1 MRHLR
6 ALWSRVNEPR
16 VIAASHALVYFALLN
31 AGLYALVNP
40 PGTVDH
46 AIGPVAMN
54 LLAGILAA
62 GGAIGVPTA
71 LWGTWWLERTAV
83 ALVTLAL
90 TLYLL
95 VVLAMQYSSDGGNRF
110 LQAATILGLLV
121 LHFPVRW
128 HRVRQRPWDPDRPR
142 TSTNTDID

>member
-1 MRHLR
+1 MKHLR
-6 ALWSRVNEPR
+6 ALWSKVNEPR
-16 VIAASHALVYFALLN
+16 VIAASHALVYFALFS

-40 PGTVDH
+40 PSTVDY
-46 AIGPVAMN
+46 AIGQPAMY

-83 ALVTLAL
+83 GLVALAL
-90 TLYLL
+90 SLYLI
-95 VVLAMQYSSDGGNRF
+95 VVLWMQYDSTSGNRL
-110 LQAATILGLLV
+110 LQAAAIFGLIV

-128 HRVRQRPWDPDRPR
+128 HRVKQRPWDPDRPR
-142 TSTNTDID
+142 VTDSN

>member
-1 MRHLR
+1 MTRLY
-6 ALWSRVNEPR
+6 ALWSKVNEPR
-16 VIAASHALVYFALLN
+16 IIAASHALVYFALLN

-46 AIGPVAMN
+46 AIGPLAMN

-71 LWGTWWLERTAV
+71 LWGTWWLERTAIG
-83 ALVTLAL
+83 
-90 TLYLL
+90 L
-95 VVLAMQYSSDGGNRF
+95 VVLALCLYLLTTLWMQYSSDGGNRF
-110 LQAATILGLLV
+110 LQAATILGLIV

-142 TSTNTDID
+142 TSTDTDID